1 MSFRRMTL
9 RSRTVGFPVIVWAS
23 VPLAGQ
29 HNFGFFLHTL
39 RVQYAF

>member
-9 RSRTVGFPVIVWAS
+9 RSRMVCFPMIVQAS

-29 HNFGFFLHTL
+29 HNFFFFLHTL
-39 RVQYAF
+39 SVKNAF